1 MKQNQIACIVY
12 LDGRE
17 EEVAL
22 LYQEEHYVLA
32 KEPDFT
38 QVKHIDFF
46 PHAFDVPV
54 GSEGYYVAPKDIIHD
69 SAFTGMITFRPRK
82 EQEFISSDVHSL
94 PIMGA
99 FLPEGATAVILRGCQ
114 FMARFVFGLKNG
126 TYYCFPRFIMDG
138 EMPYEPLSVLV
149 HTLPKGADYSEL
161 ANFYRG
167 IRIADGCV
175 PLKERVKNRP
185 ELKYATEAPYVRVR
199 LGWKPVPSPVPE
211 QTPENEPP
219 LEIAVTFP
227 QVCVLVDALKEAG
240 VEKVE
245 LCLVG
250 WNAKGHDGR
259 YPQLFPVC
267 EELGGEEELR
277 RAIAYGQEK
286 GYQIAG
292 HTVSTDTYRISEDW
306 NEEDVVRHRD
316 GSLGVQPFLWSA
328 GRPYELCYKK
338 AVEFAHRDFARVADL
353 GFRGVHYI
361 DILTVIPPRPCYHP
375 DHPLN
380 LGEAAACGLD
390 IAQHTIDQFGGY
402 CSEGG
407 YDCYCTNLDYALQ
420 PVRGR
425 KPLTEEDIFDRYVP
439 MWHMVYH
446 GIVLYNVEAPAMNYP
461 ILAEKVHLEVLEH
474 GARPTIY
481 FNNDE
486 MGDWRSKKDFRC
498 GTPEE
503 AAQYAKIVAKVEA
516 EYREL
521 CPLQYEFIEKHEVL
535 PDNKVR
541 VTYSD
546 GSVMIVDYEKET
558 WQLEKGKAFA

>member
-1 MKQNQIACIVY
+1 MKENQIARIVY

-17 EEVAL
+17 EEVDL
-22 LYQEEHYVLA
+22 LCQEEHYVLA
-32 KEPDFT
+32 QEPDFA
-38 QVKHIDFF
+38 QVKHIDFL

-69 SAFTGMITFRPRK
+69 SAFTGKITFRPRK
-82 EQEFISSDVHSL
+82 EQEVISSDVHSL

-99 FLPEGATAVILRGCQ
+99 FLTNGATAVILRGCQ

-149 HTLPKGADYSEL
+149 HTLPNGADYSDL
-161 ANFYRG
+161 ANFYRD

-199 LGWKPVPSPVPE
+199 LGWKPMPSPVEE
-211 QTPENEPP
+211 QTPENEPA

-227 QVCVLVDALKEAG
+227 QVGMLVDALKEAG
-240 VEKVE
+240 VKKAE

-259 YPQLFPVC
+259 FPQLFPVE

-277 RAIAYGQEK
+277 RAIVKAQEN
-286 GYQIAG
+286 GYQIAA
-292 HTVSTDTYRISEDW
+292 HSTSTDTYRISEDW
-306 NEEDVVRHRD
+306 NEEDVVRRRD
-316 GSLGVQPFLWSA
+316 GSLAVEPFVWSA
-328 GRPYELCYKK
+328 GRAYELCYQK
-338 AVEFAHRDFARVADL
+338 AVDFAHRDFPRVADL
-353 GFRGVHYI
+353 GFRGVYYI
-361 DILTVIPPRPCYHP
+361 DVLSVIPPRPCYHP

-380 LGEAAACGLD
+380 LGEAAALARHL
-390 IAQHTIDQFGGY
+390 AQYTTQQFGGF

-407 YDCYCTNLDYALQ
+407 YDYLCADLDYALQ

-425 KPLTEEDIFDRYVP
+425 YPLTEEDIFDCYVP
-439 MWHMVYH
+439 MWHLVYH
-446 GIVLYNVEAPAMNYP
+446 GIVLYNVEAPTMSYP
-461 ILAEKVHLEVLEH
+461 LHAEKYHLQVLEH
-474 GARPTIY
+474 GGRPTIY
-481 FNNDE
+481 FNQDE
-486 MGDWRSKKDFRC
+486 TGDWRSKRDFRC
-498 GTPEE
+498 STPEE
-503 AAQYAKIVAKVEA
+503 AAHYAKIVAKVEE

-521 CPLQYEFIEKHEVL
+521 YPLQYEFMEKHELL
-535 PDNKVR
+535 PHNKVR

-546 GSVMIVDYEKET
+546 GSVMTVDYEKET
-558 WQLEKGKAFA
+558 WQLEKGKAFS